1 MRLLFILLIALSHH
15 VFADKPGWVVNQK
28 DIINRTKDWSYAQSQ
43 PKWQSPV
50 FKSPEKKS
58 KSKKKSEPPA
68 CIGTDLNIIPIGYEA
83 LGMMK
88 DEQTFAIV
96 SQSQKPCWLQ
106 SPISLDIHTQ
116 QEVIHVKRDFQP
128 VFITQDITPITMVIR
143 GTANV
148 FAGDQGR
155 KLPPI
160 KKTTVTLNQQS
171 FSIHKKGYDADLNF
185 IIYQNHNLS

>member
-1 MRLLFILLIALSHH
+1 
-15 VFADKPGWVVNQK
+15 
-28 DIINRTKDWSYAQSQ
+28 
-43 PKWQSPV
+43 
-50 FKSPEKKS
+50 
-58 KSKKKSEPPA
+58 
-68 CIGTDLNIIPIGYEA
+68 
-83 LGMMK
+83 MMK

-128 VFITQDITPITMVIR
+128 VLITQDITPITMVIR

-148 FAGDQGR
+148 FDGDQGR

-160 KKTTVTLNQQS
+160 KRPPSHLTNNHFQS
-171 FSIHKKGYDADLNF
+171 IKNVMMP
-185 IIYQNHNLS
+185 I